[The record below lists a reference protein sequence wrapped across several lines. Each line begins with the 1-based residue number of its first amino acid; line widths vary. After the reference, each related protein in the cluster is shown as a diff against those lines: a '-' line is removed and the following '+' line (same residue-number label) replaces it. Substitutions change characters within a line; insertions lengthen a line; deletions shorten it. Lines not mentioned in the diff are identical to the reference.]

1 MNNKNTTPSTW
12 SELEKGF
19 LDQNPVFVLLIG
31 LCSSL
36 AVSANVSS
44 ALAMGLA
51 ALAVLVCSNIII
63 SMSRNV
69 IPTAVRV
76 PVFIISIAGFT
87 TIVEILMQRY
97 APTLYGVLGVYLP
110 LIVVN
115 CIILGR
121 AEAFASKNTVL
132 RSALDGLG
140 MGLGYTAALVS
151 IAILRELLGN
161 GTLSLQMAEDI
172 GFVFN
177 FTHPVIQDITN
188 PLVNVVNVFGT
199 ATPVNPELKEQY
211 LTIFNVAHIIPDP
224 LQLMKLPPGG
234 FLVMGLYLT
243 ILQQFNIVKA
253 KKKVAA
259 FKAAALAK
267 RAEAKKAE
275 AKKAEASKGE

>member
-44 ALAMGLA
+44 ALAMGIA
-51 ALAVLVCSNIII
+51 AMAVLVCSNIII
-63 SMSRNV
+63 SMSRNI
-69 IPTAVRV
+69 IPPAVRV

-87 TIVEILMQRY
+87 TIVEILMERY
-97 APTLYGVLGVYLP
+97 TPTLYGILGVYLP

-161 GTLSLQMAEDI
+161 GTLSLQMAENI

-177 FTHPVIQDITN
+177 FTHPVIQDMTN
-188 PLVNVVNVFGT
+188 PIVNVVNVFG
-199 ATPVNPELKEQY
+199 APAPVNPELKEQY
-211 LTIFNVAHIIPDP
+211 LTIFNVVHIIPDP

-243 ILQQFNIVKA
+243 ILQQFTIVKA
-253 KKKVAA
+253 DRKKATLI
-259 FKAAALAK
+259 AAALAK
-267 RAEAKKAE
+267 KAE
-275 AKKAEASKGE
+275 AEKAKASEGE

>member
-51 ALAVLVCSNIII
+51 AMAVLVCSNIII
-63 SMSRNV
+63 SMSRNF
-69 IPTAVRV
+69 IPPAVRV

-87 TIVEILMQRY
+87 TIVEILMERY
-97 APTLYGVLGVYLP
+97 TPTLYGILGVYLP

-161 GTLSLQMAEDI
+161 GTLSLQMAENI

-177 FTHPVIQDITN
+177 FTHPVIQDMTN
-188 PLVNVVNVFGT
+188 PIVNVVNVFG
-199 ATPVNPELKEQY
+199 APAPVNPELKEQY
-211 LTIFNVAHIIPDP
+211 LTIFNVVHIIPDP

-243 ILQQFNIVKA
+243 ILQQFTIVKA
-253 KKKVAA
+253 DRKKAA
-259 FKAAALAK
+259 LIAAALAK
-267 RAEAKKAE
+267 KAE
-275 AKKAEASKGE
+275 AEKAKASEGE

>member
-44 ALAMGLA
+44 ALAMGIA

-63 SMSRNV
+63 SMSRNI
-69 IPTAVRV
+69 IPPAVRV

-87 TIVEILMQRY
+87 TIVEILMERY

-188 PLVNVVNVFGT
+188 PFVNVVNVFG
-199 ATPVNPELKEQY
+199 AAEPINPLLKTQH
-211 LTIFNVAHIIPDP
+211 LTIFNVAHIVPDP

-253 KKKVAA
+253 KKRIDAL
-259 FKAAALAK
+259 KAAALAK
-267 RAEAKKAE
+267 KAE
-275 AKKAEASKGE
+275 ANKTEASKGE

>member
-12 SELEKGF
+12 SECEKGF

-63 SMSRNV
+63 SISRNL

-121 AEAFASKNTVL
+121 AESFASKNTVL

-199 ATPVNPELKEQY
+199 PAPVNPELKDQY
-211 LTIFNVAHIIPDP
+211 LTIFNVAHIVPDP

-243 ILQQFNIVKA
+243 ILQQFTIVKA
-253 KKKVAA
+253 KKRIDAL
-259 FKAAALAK
+259 KAAALAK
-267 RAEAKKAE
+267 KAE
-275 AKKAEASKGE
+275 ANKAEASKGE